1 MSKVGY
7 RKTYKYYKENM
18 ILSRWDKGTIR
29 VYYKKDTMIKSKKFK
44 N

>member
-1 MSKVGY
+1 MSKAVY
-7 RKTYKYYKENM
+7 RKIYKYYKEIM
-18 ILSRWDKGTIR
+18 ILSRWDRGTIR